1 MCAEKN
7 RAKASKGHQPLA
19 GSERP
24 RHSSHKLI
32 GPADAGE
39 VIGVTLVVRPRP
51 GSPPLP
57 DFEHWQA
64 TPLAKRR
71 YLTPEEYA
79 RKHGAADEDLA
90 AAAAF
95 AKSHGLQVTESHA
108 GRRTVTVL
116 GTAAQL
122 NAAFGITL
130 NHYEAP
136 VPSAGRALKNGKLV
150 ALAAPV
156 ETHVYHGYDGPVSLP
171 VELSGVVHAVIGLD
185 NRRRSVP
192 AGGTGD
198 PAGAAY
204 NPVPT
209 VAGYYN
215 FPIAKAADQTIGVHA
230 PGGSAYK
237 HTDIATYFT
246 NITDSNY
253 QTPPAALN
261 DINLNVSGTIWT
273 NDQASVSS
281 SNNFDL
287 ELTQDIS
294 TSATIAQ
301 GATMNVYFTEDSE
314 QGWLVFLNRVLLPET
329 EPQPTAITSS
339 FPLSL
344 DDSSGTIGSLSDT
357 SSTAYQLSTLFQS
370 LAAQGIECFSGI
382 GDWGSD
388 DSFTDGGL
396 HLSYPGSD
404 PWMTSCGG
412 TVIAVNPGP
421 PQTITEWAWSDAW
434 STTSDFGGD
443 FTNPMAANSDFG
455 ATGGGFSATFPAPAY
470 QASVISA
477 AAATDSGGTA
487 HTGRGTPDVAAMVGY
502 SGFVC
507 TGETYSYVGT
517 SCVGPLY
524 AGLSALMRSAFGRS
538 LGPYNTLLYQLRN
551 VAFNDVTVGNND
563 SVDTPDAPYFTAG
576 AGWDACTGLGSLDG
590 TKLLNGIAG
599 LLYSPNYYFQV
610 NKGSYGL
617 DEVTVTPSFT
627 NDPLWLVLEGFTP
640 NAVMAASL
648 TPTVTSNVTGVSVSV
663 GAAQFEIASQPNTP
677 QRILFPC
684 TVTFAS
690 SAIAP
695 VTSQPGIFP
704 APSNPPTSSPV
715 SLNSNI
721 TINSQPLQAS
731 TELELEAGDD
741 PYFSNFDPAGTN
753 PFYLSQD
760 LRVFTLTPGL
770 GNTAVAGETP
780 LAASNNTSWDTA
792 AGYTYIQGLLSHLN
806 SAYSVPTPTGT
817 DPFTLFPDQ
826 SNAFTGDSSV
836 TPTTVNP
843 ADPTGTPFA
852 NYNFAVARVRLSGA
866 AGSSGPNV
874 RVLFRVFAAET
885 GDTDFQASTYP
896 ATNDSD
902 SQPLNPQLGTGNV
915 TIPFFAT
922 GNFEANSDYQQNVDY
937 WASGAPANSINNQP
951 VNIPASGSVWA
962 YYGCY
967 LNVYPTAN
975 TITVSGHATPVLS
988 LLPSTHSCIV
998 AQLAYDNAPMPT
1010 GPGVLQGPE
1019 YSSNFAQRNL
1029 QITHSDNP
1037 GPAATHLVPQTFDAR
1052 PSQALGTGDLLDY
1065 PDELMID
1072 WGNVPVGS
1080 TANIYWPQVNAS
1092 DVLSLAGQIYSTH
1105 QLSAA
1110 DAHTVHCTV
1119 PRGFTFVPIPPGTGQ
1134 NYAGLFTVQLPQGI
1148 RAGEKFTIVVR
1159 RVSSRRVDKERQQP
1173 QPEQPQLKLA
1183 AEATSTAPPKSAR
1196 NWRYIV
1202 GTFAVSIPVTTA
1214 NVMLPIEDNTL
1225 AIMKWKLEQTSPA
1238 NRWHPVLKR
1247 FIGYIEACVNGLGG
1261 YASST
1266 KASPWGSYG
1275 PPKLIPAPEHH
1286 RPCHGE
1292 REWEITGKVAGLV
1305 YDHFGDF
1312 EGFILETADCE
1323 CHRICSREEKVE
1335 ILVRDLW
1342 IERSLVTVIVKGKDS
1357 CCLIAIV
1364 AGGARGCC

>member
-32 GPADAGE
+32 GPADAAE
-39 VIGVTLVVRPRP
+39 LIGVTLVIRPRP

-57 DFEHWQA
+57 DLEHWQA

-79 RKHGAADEDLA
+79 RTHGAADEDLA

-95 AKSHGLQVTESHA
+95 AKSKGLSVTESHA

-136 VPSAGRALKNGKLV
+136 VPSARHALKNGSPV
-150 ALAAPV
+150 AGV
-156 ETHVYHGYDGPVSLP
+156 TVQTHIYHGFDGPVTLP
-171 VELSGVVHAVIGLD
+171 EELAGVVQAVFGLD
-185 NRRRSVP
+185 NRRLSVS
-192 AGGTGD
+192 AGTGD
-198 PAGAAY
+198 PTGAAY

-215 FPIAKAADQTIGVHA
+215 FPILGAADQTIGVHA
-230 PGGSAYK
+230 PGGAAYL
-237 HTDIATYFT
+237 HTDITTYYFP
-246 NITDSNY
+246 NIGDPNY
-253 QTPPAALN
+253 QTPPTALN
-261 DINLNVSGTIWT
+261 DISLTVGGTTYT
-273 NDQASVSS
+273 NNQASVSA

-294 TSATIAQ
+294 TAATIAQ

-314 QGWLVFLNRVLLPET
+314 QGWLVFLNRVLLPES

-344 DDSSGTIGSLSDT
+344 DDSSSSIGSLSDT
-357 SSTAYQLSTLFQS
+357 SSIAYQLSALFQS
-370 LAAQGIECFSGI
+370 IAALGIECFMGL

-388 DSFTDGGL
+388 DGFTDGSK
-396 HLSYPGSD
+396 HVSYPGSD
-404 PWMTSCGG
+404 PWITSCGG
-412 TVIAVNPGP
+412 TVLGVNPGP

-434 STTSDFGGD
+434 STTSQFGGD
-443 FTNPMAANSDFG
+443 FENPASGNSDFG
-455 ATGGGFSATFPAPAY
+455 ATGGGVSATFPTPPY
-470 QASVISA
+470 QTA
-477 AAATDSGGTA
+477 AGITGATDSNGTTT
-487 HTGRGTPDVAAMVGY
+487 TGRAVPDLAAMVGY
-502 SGFVC
+502 SGFYC
-507 TGETYSYVGT
+507 NGSSYSYVGT
-517 SCVGPLY
+517 SCVAPLS
-524 AGLSALMRSAFGRS
+524 AGLSAVMRSAFGRS

-551 VAFNDVTVGNND
+551 VAFNDVTYGNND
-563 SVDTPDAPYFTAG
+563 SGDSPDAPYFTAG
-576 AGWDACTGLGSLDG
+576 PGWDACTGLGSLDG
-590 TKLLNGIAG
+590 AKLLNGIAS
-599 LLYSPNYYFQV
+599 LLYNPNYYFQV

-617 DEVTVTPSFT
+617 DEVSVTPSYP
-627 NDPLWLVLEGFTP
+627 NPLWLVLEGFSP
-640 NAVMAASL
+640 NAVMAANL
-648 TPTVTSNVTGVSVSV
+648 TPTVSSSVTGVSVTV
-663 GAAQFEIASQPNTP
+663 GSPQFEIATQLDTP
-677 QRILFPC
+677 QRVLFPC
-684 TVTFAS
+684 SVTFAGT
-690 SAIAP
+690 AIAP
-695 VTSQPGIFP
+695 VTTPGGIFP
-704 APSNPPTSSPV
+704 APSASPTSAPV
-715 SLNSNI
+715 NLNSNI
-721 TINSQPLQAS
+721 MMGAVPLSAY

-741 PYFSNFDPAGTN
+741 PYFANFDPAGSN

-760 LRVFTLTPGL
+760 LRVFTLTPGA
-770 GNTAVAGETP
+770 GIASIAGETA
-780 LAASNNTSWDTA
+780 LAPSNNTGWDSA

-826 SNAFTGDSSV
+826 SNALSGDSSV

-885 GDTDFQASTYP
+885 GDTDYQSNTYP
-896 ATNDSD
+896 STNDSEG
-902 SQPLNPQLGTGNV
+902 QPLVPQLGAGNV

-922 GNFEANSDYQQNVDY
+922 GNYETNSDHPVNVDY
-937 WASGAPANSINNQP
+937 WANGLPANSINNQP

-975 TITVSGHATPVLS
+975 TITVSGHPASVLS

-1037 GPAATHLVPQTFDAR
+1037 GPADTHRVPQTFDVR
-1052 PSQALGTGDLLDY
+1052 PSKALGTDDLLDY

-1072 WGNVPVGS
+1072 WGNTPVGS
-1080 TANIYWPQVNAS
+1080 TANIYWPQVHAS
-1092 DVLSLAGQIYSTH
+1092 EVLSLARQLYATH
-1105 QLSAA
+1105 QLTAA
-1110 DAHTVHCTV
+1110 DAHTVQCTV
-1119 PRGFTFVPIPPGTGQ
+1119 PRGFTFVPVPPGAGQ
-1134 NYAGLFTVQLPQGI
+1134 NYAGLFTIDLPQGI
-1148 RAGEKFTIVVR
+1148 KAGEEFTIVVR
-1159 RVSSRRVDKERQQP
+1159 RVSSRRLDKTPQQQQP
-1173 QPEQPQLKLA
+1173 QLRLA
-1183 AEATSTAPPKSAR
+1183 VEAKDTAPGKRMR

-1202 GTFAVSIPVTTA
+1202 GSFAVRIPVTTA
-1214 NVMLPIEDNTL
+1214 KVMLPVENNTL
-1225 AIMKWKLEQTSPA
+1225 AIMKWKLEQMSPA

-1247 FIGYIEACVNGLGG
+1247 FIGYIEACINGLGG
-1261 YASST
+1261 HAASI
-1266 KASPWGSYG
+1266 KPSPWGSYG
-1275 PPKLIPAPEHH
+1275 PPKPIPSPDHH
-1286 RPCHGE
+1286 LPFHAE
-1292 REWEITGKVAGLV
+1292 REREITGKVAGLV

-1312 EGFILETADCE
+1312 EGFILETAACE
-1323 CHRICSREEKVE
+1323 THRICSREDKVE
-1335 ILVRDLW
+1335 ILVRELW
-1342 IERSLVTVIVKGKDS
+1342 RDRSIVTVIVKGRDS
-1357 CCLIAIV
+1357 CCLIAVI
-1364 AGGARGCC
+1364 AGDTRRCCEEK